1 MQLRYDGYI
10 GFPGG
15 LIDSGEDFVSAVNRE
30 LTEELNLDTALHSI
44 SQNDHVIS
52 HWNEKLN
59 LTLHFYKLQVTKA
72 ELIEIEKRA
81 LLAHDYGSEVII
93 FISTQYS
100 KIITIEKKFNNL
112 IISIG
117 SWYYKSSLVHIG

>member
-100 KIITIEKKFNNL
+100 KIITIEKNL
-112 IISIG
+112 II
-117 SWYYKSSLVHIG
+117 